1 MQAVQ
6 RIDYNITTRSDG
18 SIDSIAAY
26 VTIVNIPGDTKFLQ
40 QEFSTTFTDMTLS
53 TSIAATRM
61 RSGNPGYI
69 FGAPTLAGRKSDD
82 GTHVNVSV
90 EGMTVGNV
98 GKNGGDCLA
107 TSKSFVSTYFDYV
120 YVESVPCRM
129 YHHITTLNAWY
140 KILGFLV

>member
-53 TSIAATRM
+53 TSIAVTRM

-69 FGAPTLAGRKSDD
+69 FGAPTLAGRKNDD
-82 GTHVNVSV
+82 GTRVNLSV

-120 YVESVPCRM
+120 YVESVPYRM
-129 YHHITTLNAWY
+129 YHITTLNAWY